1 MVPENSY
8 LLTIN
13 GGSSSIKFAVY
24 GMDIKLDRMIS
35 GEIKRIGLD
44 NPEFIITNILTN
56 EKNEIKIEGTNFKEA
71 AEILLEWLKEQEFFE
86 AIKCIGHRIVHGL
99 EHTHPEIIDDD
110 LVKELYKISNYDP
123 NHLPAEIAMIEL
135 FKRQFPKLLQVACF
149 DTSFHTTLPKI
160 AKTFALPKKYY
171 DEGVKRYGF
180 HGISYSYLMD
190 ELRKNNKTEAK
201 GRIILAHLGNGASLA
216 AVKNDKCLDTSMGF
230 TPAGGLVM
238 STRSGDLDP
247 GVAWYLMQNG
257 MSAETFNALINQ
269 KSGLLGISGLSSNM
283 RNLLQQEKN
292 NKDAALAIEIFCYQ
306 IKKYIGAYTA
316 ALEGLDTLVFSG
328 GIGENAS
335 LIRSRI
341 CKGFEYLGIEIDEE
355 ENKKNATIISTINS
369 KVTVHVIPTD
379 EEIMIARDT
388 RKLFINAQLNT

>member
-24 GMDIKLDRMIS
+24 GMDIKLNKMIS

-56 EKNEIKIEGTNFKEA
+56 EKNEIKIDGTNFKEA
-71 AEILLEWLKEQEFFE
+71 AEVLLGWLKEQEFFE

-123 NHLPAEIAMIEL
+123 NHLPAEIEMIEL

-216 AVKNDKCLDTSMGF
+216 AVKNGKCLDTSMGF

-247 GVAWYLMQNG
+247 GVAWYLIQNG
-257 MSAETFNALINQ
+257 MNAQTFNALINQ

-283 RNLLQQEKN
+283 RDLLQQEKN

-316 ALEGLDTLVFSG
+316 ALEGLDTLVLSG
-328 GIGENAS
+328 GIGENAP

-341 CKGFEYLGIEIDEE
+341 CKGFEYLGIEIHEE

-369 KVTVHVIPTD
+369 KVTVLVIPTD